1 MVYNGLEDRLPNG
14 SPLYIGVMK
23 NKKKKK
29 KMTMT
34 MLALIIVLRLYTLG
48 NRTKI

>member
-29 KMTMT
+29 KNDNDYVSINNS
-34 MLALIIVLRLYTLG
+34 LAFVYFR
-48 NRTKI
+48 K

>member
-29 KMTMT
+29 MTMT

>member
-23 NKKKKK
+23 NKKNKKNDSDYVSINNS
-29 KMTMT
+29 
-34 MLALIIVLRLYTLG
+34 LAFVYFR
-48 NRTKI
+48 K